1 MFKPICKT
9 IKDKAKSDPKRIV
22 YPEGEE
28 ERILIAA
35 DRIIKQNIAIPVLIG
50 DKEKIESKI
59 KTLNLKNLKNI
70 EIHNPETSDK
80 TRKYAN
86 EFYEARKHKGLI
98 LADAKKLM
106 LKNIYF
112 ATMMVHLND
121 TDGLVGGSTT
131 TTAETIRPALQIIKT
146 NRKFK
151 KASSFFIM
159 VLDDKPLFFADCAVE
174 IDPDA
179 KDLADIAI
187 DTATTV
193 KKFGYE
199 PRIAM
204 LSFSTRGSAKHPFVD
219 KVREA
224 TLRVKDALPD
234 IPVDGELQVDAAL
247 VPEISEIKAKGS
259 SIKGNANVLIFP
271 DLSTGNI
278 AYKLVERL
286 AKAKAI
292 GPIMQGLNKPVNDL
306 SRGCNIEDI
315 INVTAIT
322 VVEAQG
328 EKD

>member
-1 MFKPICKT
+1 MIKPICQAL
-9 IKDKAKSDPKRIV
+9 KDKAKTDPKRIV

-28 ERILIAA
+28 ERILRAV
-35 DRIIKQNIAIPVLIG
+35 DKVTKEKIAIPVLIG
-50 DKEKIESKI
+50 NKDKIILKIESLK
-59 KTLNLKNLKNI
+59 LRNLKNV
-70 EIHNPETSDK
+70 EIHDSLDSDK

-86 EFYEARKHKGLI
+86 EFYEARKHKGVTLG
-98 LADAKKLM
+98 DARKIM
-106 LKNIYF
+106 LNNMYF
-112 ATMMVHLND
+112 ATMMVH
-121 TDGLVGGSTT
+121 DGDADGMIGGSTT
-131 TTAETIRPALQIIKT
+131 TTADTLRPALQIIKT
-146 NRKFK
+146 NEKFK

-187 DTATTV
+187 DTARTV

-204 LSFSTRGSAKHPFVD
+204 LSFSTKGSAKHPTVD

-224 TLRVKDALPD
+224 TARVKDALPD
-234 IPVDGELQVDAAL
+234 VPVDGELQVDAAL
-247 VPEISEIKAKGS
+247 VPEIAEMKAKGS
-259 SIKGNANVLIFP
+259 PIKGDANVLIFP
-271 DLSTGNI
+271 TLCSGNI

-306 SRGCNIEDI
+306 SRGCSVEDI
-315 INVTAIT
+315 VNVTAIT
-322 VVEAQG
+322 VVEGQ
-328 EKD
+328 E